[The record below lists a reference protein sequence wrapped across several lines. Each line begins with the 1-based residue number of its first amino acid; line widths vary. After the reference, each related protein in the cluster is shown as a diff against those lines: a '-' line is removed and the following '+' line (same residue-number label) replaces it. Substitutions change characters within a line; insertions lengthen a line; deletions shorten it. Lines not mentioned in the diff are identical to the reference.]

1 MFTDLPVEL
10 LSTIASHISSS
21 DLFNL
26 RLTSRILCAGLVD
39 DFDRFFQDPTHLYT
53 VRGLESLVQIS
64 RVPRLRNAIKRLTVV
79 VSQFFYWDPDAIE
92 KHIESREAVNDLRVP
107 HAGPDQ
113 GMTHRSGKSFD
124 LLPSPP
130 TSSTTPS
137 MVFWL

>member
-1 MFTDLPVEL
+1 
-10 LSTIASHISSS
+10 
-21 DLFNL
+21 
-26 RLTSRILCAGLVD
+26 
-39 DFDRFFQDPTHLYT
+39 
-53 VRGLESLVQIS
+53 
-64 RVPRLRNAIKRLTVV
+64 V

-124 LLPSPP
+124 LLPPPP